1 MLTILAV
8 SSWNNVILTSSVL
21 PGYAQLYVW
30 HLMYFVGILAKPSF
44 QPASSAAFKNDR
56 DAIEFILIEAF
67 LVYNNQNPD
76 YISA

>member
-1 MLTILAV
+1 
-8 SSWNNVILTSSVL
+8 
-21 PGYAQLYVW
+21 
-30 HLMYFVGILAKPSF
+30 MYFVGILAKLHF
-44 QPASSAAFKNDR
+44 NQQAASAVFKNDR